1 MNDIPVERENV
12 FRPFGKFCV
21 ADGEDP
27 EIRSYVDTT
36 RDLNDDVLDDQS
48 WFLFPGPRPPLPASK
63 KKTLAAVESLEDVL
77 LRSGL

>member
-1 MNDIPVERENV
+1 MNAIPVERENV

-48 WFLFPGPRPPLPASK
+48 WFLFPSPTSASSS
-63 KKTLAAVESLEDVL
+63 VEKEDAGRRGV
-77 LRSGL
+77 S